1 MLGLLKAILETIT
14 MLVNFLINIIVG
26 LIQFITMIPTYF
38 QFVIGLGDIVP
49 PFATVFFT
57 AGITLTIMLFLIN
70 REEVG

>member
-14 MLVNFLINIIVG
+14 MLINFLINIIVG

-38 QFVIGLGDIVP
+38 QFVIGLADIVP
-49 PFATVFFT
+49 PFASVFFT